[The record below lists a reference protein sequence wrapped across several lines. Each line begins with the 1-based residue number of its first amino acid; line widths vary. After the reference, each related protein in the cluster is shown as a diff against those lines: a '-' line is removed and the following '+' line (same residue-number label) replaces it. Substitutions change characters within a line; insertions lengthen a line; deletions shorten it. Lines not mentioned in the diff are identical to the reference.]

1 MKTKFIAF
9 SVAVAL
15 AGASFAANAAVE
27 GTWDIGAK
35 VGAAWANASDNDNLK
50 LSQKSGYGVGLYA
63 GYNIKSWVGV
73 EVGFNHFGGFK
84 VEERAN
90 GDKHSSKLWGP
101 EFAVRFAYPFDD
113 KGSDIY
119 VRGGVAGLYFDAKGA
134 SNATATSPLLGLG
147 IQYHFNKSF
156 GVRLGY
162 DYYFN
167 LPDIELQGTKID
179 YDGLHFA
186 YLGFQ
191 YTFGGETAPAPKK
204 EESKVRVTE
213 SHNLQAGTLFPF
225 DGSVLSAQ
233 GKKEIA
239 DVVASSKK
247 LESVEAEVYG
257 YTDRIGSDAYN
268 LKLSQKR
275 ADAVANELV
284 SDGLTPKVV
293 EGRGKA
299 NPVTGN
305 KCDAVKGKKALI
317 DCLAPDRRVEILISG
332 DTSTE
337 KTL

>member
-35 VGAAWANASDNDNLK
+35 VGAAWANAGTNDDMKFSDKN
-50 LSQKSGYGVGLYA
+50 GYGVGLYA

-73 EVGFNHFGGFK
+73 EAGFNYFGGFK
-84 VEERAN
+84 VKELADNAE
-90 GDKHSSKLWGP
+90 HSTHMWGP
-101 EFAVRFAYPFDD
+101 EFAVRLAYPFDE

-119 VRGGVAGLYFDAKGA
+119 VRGGVAGLYLDAKDG
-134 SNATATSPLLGLG
+134 SNEHAFSPLLGLG
-147 IQYHFNKSF
+147 IQYHFTKSF
-156 GVRLGY
+156 GIRAGY

-167 LPDIELQGTKID
+167 VPDIEYNTKKVD

-191 YTFGGETAPAPKK
+191 FTFGGESAPVKK
-204 EESKVRVTE
+204 EQAKVRVTE

-233 GKKEIA
+233 GKKEIS

-247 LESVEAEVYG
+247 LDAAEFEVYG

-284 SDGLTPKVV
+284 SDGVTPKVV

-305 KCDAVKGKKALI
+305 KCDTVKGKKALV
-317 DCLAPDRRVEILISG
+317 DCLAPDRRVEILVSG